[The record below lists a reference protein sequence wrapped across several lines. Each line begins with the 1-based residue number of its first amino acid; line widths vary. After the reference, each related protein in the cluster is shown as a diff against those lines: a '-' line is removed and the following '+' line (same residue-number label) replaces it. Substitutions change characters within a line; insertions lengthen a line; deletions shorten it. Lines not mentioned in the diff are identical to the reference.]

1 MEPERDRKPR
11 NFLQESGFALLIAL
25 IALALLSVLGMY
37 LGLAATAEVRISDN
51 YESYVQARA
60 AALAGLSHARA
71 LMRGLRFDDLLQ
83 GPDGVHDTSKS
94 NLARAR
100 TAANRTPIDWT
111 IARMLDI
118 QDPSAMLAGLPDDG
132 TMSTGKNAA
141 GNGVELIPP
150 SGIAQALTNPRGD
163 GTVVV
168 SRYFVKV
175 SDNNGEASEIAADPG
190 NDPFHD
196 GDGQII
202 VRSMGVAQTFREE
215 TQGGARKNS
224 LVVFEAR
231 FKHMSMFEFDSPL
244 VVQGTGIECSSADM
258 FGGSLFAIQG
268 GAANYGISIIDA
280 NSSDGVFPAQQIL
293 TRLTAQ
299 QGQNIQGAGKQP
311 SVLDITSAIS
321 TNAEKKLLLDGAY
334 ISNFMA
340 QTVPRFADSTY
351 SGPQTWMD
359 AAPAQLGHYDPSQPQ
374 NAPGQTPKMTYVNGD
389 LSVDGNL
396 EGGGLLVIAGRFTAT
411 GNFTFCGLILVIG
424 AGELDI
430 GGTCHVTGA
439 VYVARLSG
447 MGAGAS
453 WGVSKLTVKDSIR
466 LDYDKE
472 VVKMAVSL
480 LPPLQLSF
488 REITNIIDP

>member
-1 MEPERDRKPR
+1 MGLERDRKPQ
-11 NFLQESGFALLIAL
+11 NLSQESGFALLIAL
-25 IALALLSVLGMY
+25 IALTLLSVLGMY
-37 LGLAATAEVRISDN
+37 LSLAATAEVRISDN

-83 GPDGVHDTSKS
+83 GPDGAHGTSAGY
-94 NLARAR
+94 LARAR
-100 TAANRTPIDWT
+100 TPASRTPIDWT
-111 IARMLDI
+111 VARMLDI
-118 QDPSAMLAGLPDDG
+118 QDPSAMLAGLADDG

-141 GNGVELIPP
+141 GNGVDLIPP
-150 SGIAQALTNPRGD
+150 FGIAQAVTNPHGD
-163 GTVVV
+163 DTVVV

-175 SDNNGEASEIAADPG
+175 SDNNGEASEIAGDPD

-231 FKHMSMFEFDSPL
+231 FKHMSMFELDSPL
-244 VVQGTGIECSSADM
+244 VVQGTGVECSETDM
-258 FGGSLFAIQG
+258 FGGSHFEIQG
-268 GAANYGISIIDA
+268 GAGNYGISTIDA
-280 NSSDGVFPAQQIL
+280 NSSDGVFPSQQISA
-293 TRLTAQ
+293 RLTAQ
-299 QGQNIQGAGKQP
+299 QGQKIQGAGQQP
-311 SVLDITSAIS
+311 SVLEISAAIRA
-321 TNAEKKLLLDGAY
+321 NVDKKLLLDGAFV
-334 ISNFMA
+334 SNFMA
-340 QTVPRFADSTY
+340 QTVPRFADSAY
-351 SGPQTWMD
+351 FGSQTWMD

-374 NAPGQTPKMTYVNGD
+374 NAPGQTPKLTYVNGD

-396 EGGGLLVIAGRFTAT
+396 EGAGLLVVTGRFTAT
-411 GNFTFCGLILVIG
+411 GNLTFCGLILVIG

-447 MGAGAS
+447 MGEGAS

-472 VVKMAVSL
+472 AVKMAVSL

-488 REITNIIDP
+488 REITSIIDP

>member
-1 MEPERDRKPR
+1 MRVNRDWKPQ
-11 NFLQESGFALLIAL
+11 NFSRESGFALLIAL
-25 IALALLSVLGMY
+25 IALALLSVLGLY
-37 LGLAATAEVRISDN
+37 LSLAATAEVRISDN

-83 GPDGVHDTSKS
+83 GPDGEHDMSAGYLTH
-94 NLARAR
+94 AR
-100 TAANRTPIDWT
+100 TAASRTPIDWT
-111 IARMLDI
+111 VARMLDI
-118 QDPSAMLAGLPDDG
+118 QDPSAMLAGLADDG
-132 TMSTGKNAA
+132 TMSTGENAA
-141 GNGVELIPP
+141 GNGVELIPRF
-150 SGIAQALTNPRGD
+150 GIAQAVKNPYGV

-175 SDNNGEASEIAADPG
+175 SDNNGEASEIASDPA

-231 FKHMSMFEFDSPL
+231 FKHMSMFELDSPL
-244 VVQGTGIECSSADM
+244 VVQGTGVESSSADM
-258 FGGSLFAIQG
+258 FVGSLFSIQG
-268 GAANYGISIIDA
+268 GAANYGISTIDT
-280 NSSDGVFPAQQIL
+280 NNSDGVFPAQQVSAHL
-293 TRLTAQ
+293 TVQ

-311 SVLDITSAIS
+311 SVLDITSTIS
-321 TNAEKKLLLDGAY
+321 TNGDKKLLLDGAY
-334 ISNFMA
+334 VSNFMA

-351 SGPQTWMD
+351 FGSQTWMG
-359 AAPAQLGHYDPSQPQ
+359 AAPAQLGHYDPFQPQ

-389 LSVDGNL
+389 LSVNGNL
-396 EGGGLLVIAGRFTAT
+396 DGAGLLVVTGKFTAT

-424 AGELDI
+424 SGELDI

-453 WGVSKLTVKDSIR
+453 WGVSKLTVKDNIR

-472 VVKMAVSL
+472 AVKMAVSL

-488 REITNIIDP
+488 REITSIIDP